1 MNALP
6 GFDALRGARSLQAR
20 RAIVTGAAGGMG
32 QATAR
37 VHAAEGAQ
45 VALVDLNA
53 PAAEAAAQEIRD
65 AGGRARAWSLDVAD
79 AAAVARVVDEI
90 AAALGGL
97 DILVNNAGISV
108 RCAVDDA
115 GYAKAWQR
123 ALAVM
128 LTGPQQMVRA
138 ALPHLRGSD
147 AARIVNIASTEAL
160 GATAGYSAYAAAKAG
175 VTGLTRSLAVELGH
189 EAITVNCICPGP
201 IRTPM
206 TDAVPEEHKTLFARR
221 RTALARYGTAEEVAQ
236 ITVSLCLPAASYLT
250 GAVIPVDGGLMARN
264 A

>member
-1 MNALP
+1 MPPLQ
-6 GFDALRGARSLQAR
+6 ALRAARSLQGR

-32 QATAR
+32 RATAR
-37 VHAAEGAQ
+37 VLAAEGAQ

-53 PAAEAAAQEIRD
+53 AAVEAAAQEIRD
-65 AGGRARAWSLDVAD
+65 GGASAQAWALDVAD

-90 AAALGGL
+90 AGAFGGL

-108 RCAVDDA
+108 YRPIDDA
-115 GYAKAWQR
+115 GYAQAWER

-128 LTGPQQMVRA
+128 LTGPMQMVRA
-138 ALPHLRGSD
+138 ALPHLRQSD

-160 GATAGYSAYAAAKAG
+160 GATAGHSAYAVAKAG
-175 VTGLTRSLAVELGH
+175 VTGLTRSLAVELGR

-206 TDAVPEEHKTLFARR
+206 TDAVPEEHKTIFAKR
-221 RTALARYGTAEEVAQ
+221 RTALLRYGEPEEVAQ
-236 ITVSLCLPAASYLT
+236 ITASLCLPAASYLT
-250 GAVIPVDGGLMARN
+250 GAVILVDGGLMARN